1 MSQYAAGCKEIE
13 LLESANEERFE
24 MEKLARREMESR
36 LLKKVEDKFMFVRK
50 ALSLRSK
57 QHDVLI
63 AK

>member
-50 ALSLRSK
+50 DLSLRSNNMMY
-57 QHDVLI
+57 
-63 AK
+63 